1 MDRKTELILKD
12 PFNKDRGLNMLFL
25 NSRIKVLL
33 IIWFDCESYG
43 KNQYKK
49 KQYKQHSSVFKEL
62 KTMNLSKV
70 K

>member
-12 PFNKDRGLNMLFL
+12 PFNKDKRFEHALPKFENKSF
-25 NSRIKVLL
+25 V
-33 IIWFDCESYG
+33 IWFDCESYG

>member
-12 PFNKDRGLNMLFL
+12 PFEHALPKFENKSF
-25 NSRIKVLL
+25 V
-33 IIWFDCESYG
+33 IWFDCESYG